1 MAGKLKFSA
10 AVGAALVAFGATWGI
25 VVSPSTEKLPL
36 DASWQTAAEGTG
48 TVLDMSSLDGA
59 DKLRVDEDVP
69 LREVQQVVSVEP
81 GDGDTLTAQVG
92 STLSRTGAAGGGE
105 SGGQKQDDGG
115 KQTGGGEGDTA
126 DLVRASVQRITMSRE
141 TAEGT
146 EDAANSALQT
156 QPETPSI
163 PVRVEGLSVTFPKDA
178 QKSDYQYYDP
188 TARRAAPMVFSGE
201 DEIDGA
207 GVFSYKQSIDDLD
220 MGEVDPS
227 TGHVSVARSALP
239 ESAPKRLRDGEGDV
253 RLERFYSVDR
263 TVDVEPASGRVVR
276 ITTDVHEYFGE
287 RAGEE
292 AVPVLDA
299 KTSTT
304 DASASA
310 VLEQARSENNTSRWK
325 ADIVP
330 WVAGILGAVVLVAS
344 LGVGFLSDRRK

>member
-10 AVGAALVAFGATWGI
+10 GVGAALVAFGATWGI

-36 DASWQTAAEGTG
+36 DASWQTAADGTG
-48 TVLDMSSLDGA
+48 TVLDMGSLDGA

-69 LREVQQVVSVEP
+69 LREVQQVLSVEP

-92 STLSRTGAAGGGE
+92 STLSRAGAAGGGE
-105 SGGQKQDDGG
+105 SGGQKHDAGE
-115 KQTGGGEGDTA
+115 KRGGGEDDTA

-163 PVRVEGLSVTFPKDA
+163 PVRVEGLSVTFPKNA

-201 DEIDGA
+201 DEIDGT
-207 GVFSYKQSIDDLD
+207 GVYSYRQSIDDLD

-239 ESAPKRLRDGEGDV
+239 ESAPKRIRDGEGDV

-263 TVDVEPASGRVVR
+263 TVDVEPDSGRVVR

-287 RAGEE
+287 RVGEE

-299 KTSTT
+299 KTATT
-304 DASASA
+304 DASAAA
-310 VLEQARSENNTSRWK
+310 VLEQARSENESSRWK

-330 WVAGILGAVVLVAS
+330 WAAGILGAVVLVAS